1 MVLRVS
7 SLGAR
12 AGVSADTIR
21 YYEHIGL
28 LPEAERSP
36 AGYRLYKEDTVGRL
50 QFIKGAQ
57 RFGLRLDE
65 IRELLDIRDRGTC
78 PCGHT
83 RSLLRKRV
91 AEVDE
96 ELARLSALRAELS
109 GMIEDWPVPGTA
121 GGRGIWHCAGGLI
134 EPTELFQAR
143 R

>member
-12 AGVSADTIR
+12 AGMSADTIR

-28 LPEAERSP
+28 LPEPQRSP
-36 AGYRLYKEDTVGRL
+36 AGYRLYEEDTVERL
-50 QFIKGAQ
+50 RFIKGAQ

-65 IRELLDIRDRGTC
+65 IRELLDIRDRGAC

-83 RSLLRKRV
+83 MSLLRKRV

-96 ELARLSALRAELS
+96 ELTRLGALRAELN
-109 GMIEDWPVPGTA
+109 GMIEDWPGPGTA
-121 GGRGIWHCAGGLI
+121 VVRGIWHCAGGLI
-134 EPTELFQAR
+134 EPTELLQAR